1 MLYVFFLFTRL
12 LGLLHILIGIA
23 YLQLFIIDNF
33 LGPKSQLNDL
43 EQAEL
48 QVDICLLGIDFL
60 LKFHFKGYN
69 N

>member
-48 QVDICLLGIDFL
+48 QVDICLLEIDFL
-60 LKFHFKGYN
+60 LKFYFKAYN